1 MIGFIIF
8 TSRPSLPHRSNSCFF
23 QPFKEKIM
31 THWWSFL
38 TKTRSAHSRTFMAH
52 WWTFLTKE
60 HSSSCQF
67 FLVHWE
73 TLLTK
78 NHPFYF
84 KRQLN
89 PERGFIYGHFLPHR
103 VAHINLLDKLWLID
117 DHFWQK
123 NSLYC
128 VISIVCNT
136 LYLILV
142 FASLMN
148 IFDQKPSILFH
159 APAQP
164 REGFICVYFLPHRVA
179 PYISR

>member
-31 THWWSFL
+31 THWWSL

-52 WWTFLTKE
+52 WWIFLTKE

-84 KRQLN
+84 KRQPN

-142 FASLMN
+142 FASLIKN
-148 IFDQKPSILFH
+148 HPSYFMRQPNPVRGLF
-159 APAQP
+159 
-164 REGFICVYFLPHRVA
+164 VS
-179 PYISR
+179 ISFPIA